1 MIVINQFQI
10 VIFVQIMELF
20 VQLYN
25 SNYYFLNEDK
35 TKCHKETDLNNQYI
49 NSSYMDI
56 LMGIGRTDFIKN
68 TEIDIFD
75 IFYSIGIIGVI
86 IYFIWMIYVLKRCK
100 LNKDTKFIY
109 ILLFIISLFSGHVL
123 ISPMVTTYIGVLG
136 SRYLNENMD

>member
-1 MIVINQFQI
+1 
-10 VIFVQIMELF
+10 
-20 VQLYN
+20 
-25 SNYYFLNEDK
+25 
-35 TKCHKETDLNNQYI
+35 
-49 NSSYMDI
+49 
-56 LMGIGRTDFIKN
+56 MGIGRTDFMKN

-123 ISPMVTTYIGVLG
+123 VSPMVTTYIGVLG